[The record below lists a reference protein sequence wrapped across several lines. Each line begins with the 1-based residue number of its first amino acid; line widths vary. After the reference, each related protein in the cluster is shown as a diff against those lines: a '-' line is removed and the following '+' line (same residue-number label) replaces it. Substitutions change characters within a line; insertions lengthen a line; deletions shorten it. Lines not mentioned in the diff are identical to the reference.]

1 MSGNTEADGR
11 LVTASGSDLAGGLDD
26 ESRWWVRE
34 ETARADGVRA
44 PVRVREVG
52 WPLGAAAVALLAGTG
67 LRQLVPHPVAL
78 IAAIAG
84 VVVVTGLAGPA
95 WLRRVSRLH
104 AAHPEYNLARVAG
117 AEPGWVAEAAAYRQW
132 LPRRVPPVPAQTLA
146 AADRVLAGV
155 TARGWRSAHLLIA
168 RAGPGSPLPMGVTRL
183 LGDRVQIV
191 LGDCIAE
198 GPPEV
203 AAATLAHE
211 ARHTTA
217 VHAAI
222 WNLLAMRARLI
233 FLVGWAL
240 AWPAALWAALAVHA
254 GLAALKWYMEVSAD
268 LAAARA
274 TGPEVM
280 TKVFDVMTDLAAA
293 RRRAQRQALARTGM
307 RALSWAA
314 GPGHPPI
321 RVRRAVITAWYRRRR
336 QVSGGAG
343 AAPVPGPGEGYQ

>member
-1 MSGNTEADGR
+1 
-11 LVTASGSDLAGGLDD
+11 
-26 ESRWWVRE
+26 
-34 ETARADGVRA
+34 
-44 PVRVREVG
+44 
-52 WPLGAAAVALLAGTG
+52 
-67 LRQLVPHPVAL
+67 
-78 IAAIAG
+78 
-84 VVVVTGLAGPA
+84 
-95 WLRRVSRLH
+95 
-104 AAHPEYNLARVAG
+104 
-117 AEPGWVAEAAAYRQW
+117 
-132 LPRRVPPVPAQTLA
+132 
-146 AADRVLAGV
+146 
-155 TARGWRSAHLLIA
+155 
-168 RAGPGSPLPMGVTRL
+168 MGVTRL

-233 FLVGWAL
+233 FLAGWAL

-274 TGPEVM
+274 TGPDVM

-293 RRRAQRQALARTGM
+293 RRRAQRR
-307 RALSWAA
+307 
-314 GPGHPPI
+314 GPGADRDAGTVLGGRARPPADPGAPG
-321 RVRRAVITAWYRRRR
+321 RDHGPVPAPAADEQQARGGPRARARRGPPVITHHASAGQVRIVTENCIPVSRRPQRPPTA
-336 QVSGGAG
+336 SSPGG
-343 AAPVPGPGEGYQ
+343 QHD